1 MTGLNRLRSF
11 REIACKRFVPDRVG
25 PVTCRS
31 RWQLIHRSGAS
42 RYGQVRPIL
51 DLRMRPTNGT
61 CAAYD
66 AARLTE
72 TATEDAAVYISIDS
86 CYAFILRKIGLAR
99 AITQQYWLKLLI
111 SGCGSPYLILPP
123 GTHSVSYIVNPLP
136 FLLLPRHRQTSG
148 NPLVAGWRKSVAPAG
163 NT

>member
-66 AARLTE
+66 AARLNRN
-72 TATEDAAVYISIDS
+72 
-86 CYAFILRKIGLAR
+86 CGRGRCCLH
-99 AITQQYWLKLLI
+99 QYR
-111 SGCGSPYLILPP
+111 
-123 GTHSVSYIVNPLP
+123 
-136 FLLLPRHRQTSG
+136 FLLRLHPAQDRAGEGYHSTVLAQITDFGMRFSVPYSSCRYSLSILYCESTSFFTASSTPSNFG
-148 NPLVAGWRKSVAPAG
+148 
-163 NT
+163 